1 VALARETSSR
11 VARLAPSNASAV
23 DLPRFKE
30 ALDLLKRHDIKANVL
45 VDLGCGD
52 GSLTI
57 EMAKVVGA
65 SEVYCVDVD
74 AEALNVAASRGLRT
88 FVIDLSSDRI
98 PLPDESV
105 DLATALEVIEH
116 LVNPDN
122 MLREVRRVLRAGGHL
137 LLTTPNLAS
146 WVNRLLL
153 LFGYQPYNCEV
164 STEVLAG
171 VPWRDRTF
179 AKPSGHIRPFTLK
192 ALKELLTHHGFEVVH
207 VKGAPGVE
215 PKELRALDSLLSLRP
230 SLARRLV
237 VLARK
242 A

>member
-1 VALARETSSR
+1 MHNRRFPYA
-11 VARLAPSNASAV
+11 
-23 DLPRFKE
+23 PRFKE
-30 ALDLLKRHDIKANVL
+30 TLDLLKRYDIKADVL
-45 VDLGCGD
+45 IDLGCGD
-52 GSLTI
+52 GCLTV

-65 SEVYCVDVD
+65 SEVYCIDV
-74 AEALNVAASRGLRT
+74 EQRALAAAASRGLRT
-88 FVIDLSSDRI
+88 FAIDLSSDRF
-98 PLPDESV
+98 PLPDQSV

-116 LVNPDN
+116 LSNPDN

-146 WVNRLLL
+146 WVNRPLL

-171 VPWRDRTF
+171 VPWRGRTF
-179 AKPSGHIRPFTLK
+179 AKPSGHIRPFTLR